1 MIIQS
6 NPISFLCP
14 PHSDAQ
20 VDVHLTALRNRRLMA
35 ITCPQSSRP
44 AALQAFVAFSEA
56 SGAAASKA
64 AIHGRMFAGVSLQ
77 VNFVTQEYF
86 TSVAGA
92 V

>member
-1 MIIQS
+1 MCTV
-6 NPISFLCP
+6 L
-14 PHSDAQ
+14 
-20 VDVHLTALRNRRLMA
+20 LTSLKGVE
-35 ITCPQSSRP
+35 TCDHNSRF
-44 AALQAFVAFSEA
+44 AAVQAFVAFSDA
-56 SGAAASKA
+56 GGAATSKA